1 MIKKSNLAPL
11 RLMAFAQVM
20 KNVQSFLNKEHDLQN
35 KGLVEVKKEFD
46 TAFSALEKSLH
57 QAKINEQT
65 QNILD
70 LDKQR
75 DIALSSFI
83 THCKLFRNHPENHI
97 AEAAKRASIHIKS
110 YGKDMQRR
118 AYRDETAIIR
128 SLVAAFEEPQHNA
141 DIQLIGAKQWLTH
154 LKPLNE
160 KFDELHSNR
169 TMEDAEKDAGKS
181 RDARRE
187 MQAKFDR
194 LCKAIEA
201 MAFMRGEDEFR
212 SLANAINEEV
222 KNALATA
229 K

>member
-46 TAFSALEKSLH
+46 TAFS
-57 QAKINEQT
+57 T
-65 QNILD
+65 